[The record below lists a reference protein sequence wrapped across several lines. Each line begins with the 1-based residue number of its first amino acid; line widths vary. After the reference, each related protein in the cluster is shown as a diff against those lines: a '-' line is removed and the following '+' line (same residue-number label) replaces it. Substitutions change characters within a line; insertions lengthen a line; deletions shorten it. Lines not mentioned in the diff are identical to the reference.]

1 MAGRNDLDSAQVFFA
16 VALYFIGGVTVL
28 LSTGYR
34 YLPGVAVGLLLIIGS
49 FTYEKVCI
57 REKHLD
63 DEVVGNRE

>member
-1 MAGRNDLDSAQVFFA
+1 MAGRTDLNGFQVFFA

-34 YLPGVAVGLLLIIGS
+34 YLPGVAIGFLLIIGS
-49 FTYEKVCI
+49 FTYERICI
-57 REKHLD
+57 REKQLD